1 MTACRRSLPDA
12 MRGVQRLY
20 SWIAGAQRAT
30 PGLARMLAQARSI
43 FGAGAARLK
52 ASMGRSLARTLCPC
66 PLWSTW
72 STQPWWPQPVQRLY
86 GTPTRAVQQHCRCI
100 PQLCR
105 CSAHRHPKRAAL
117 HTAEYPAHQA
127 SCWHA
132 VQLFFTHWHLKHS
145 RPNGRVISLLRFK
158 CSVQSIAQI

>member
-1 MTACRRSLPDA
+1 MTDKLIQEYRGVVSSCGRSSPDA

-20 SWIAGAQRAT
+20 SWSAGAQRAA
-30 PGLARMLAQARSI
+30 PGLVRMLAQARSI
-43 FGAGAARLK
+43 LE
-52 ASMGRSLARTLCPC
+52 LAQPCPC